1 MAQLPETRNSL
12 LLKVRD
18 PADADA
24 WIEFAAIYRPVIYR
38 LARRRGLQDA
48 DAEDLAQRV
57 LVSISAAIRTWEK
70 DERRGTFRAWL
81 LRIARNAIINALT
94 RKPPDAAVGGTDVS
108 EQLDAQGS
116 ENSAINELIEDEH
129 RRAVF
134 RWAAA
139 EVRSEFHDATWM
151 AFQLTAVDGLSIEV
165 AAAELGKS
173 TGSVY
178 AARSRVMRRLKAKV
192 LEFQNEE
199 QSR

>member
-12 LLKVRD
+12 LLKVRN

-24 WIEFAAIYRPVIYR
+24 WEEFAAIYRPAIYR

-57 LVSISAAIRTWEK
+57 LVSVSAAIRTWEK

-94 RKPPDAAVGGTDVS
+94 RKPRDAAVGGIDLS
-108 EQLDAQGS
+108 EQLDAHS
-116 ENSAINELIEDEH
+116 PEHSAINELIEDEH

-139 EVRSEFHDATWM
+139 EVRAEFHHTTWL
-151 AFQLTAVDGLSIEV
+151 AFQLTAVDGMSV
-165 AAAELGKS
+165 DDAAAELGKS

-192 LEFQNEE
+192 LEFQSDE